1 MGILQK
7 RNCFRFQWRWARTAR
22 LNCQFFSVPVFPQVT
37 QIRGHRFQMQFIQCN
52 KVFVFFWGRTMRTM
66 VQHFYAR
73 QRKVQHYINI
83 VIEYGHFR
91 LKITGISRLTLSQWQ
106 SIACI
111 ELYYSQLCSKYY
123 RRARGDMIEVYKYLH
138 GKYNVEE
145 VPLLLDE
152 IRVTR
157 GHSRRLK
164 KERVQ
169 TRQRRNHFRHRTV
182 NRWNS
187 LTEEVV
193 SAPSLNSFKSRL
205 DELWR
210 GYSYIQNDCFPVR
223 THRRED
229 QLTGF

>member
-1 MGILQK
+1 MPSHK
-7 RNCFRFQWRWARTAR
+7 REHQQIDNVQRRATKMVPELRNLEYTDR
-22 LNCQFFSVPVFPQVT
+22 LRAMKLPS
-37 QIRGHRFQMQFIQCN
+37 M
-52 KVFVFFWGRTMRTM
+52 
-66 VQHFYAR
+66 
-73 QRKVQHYINI
+73 
-83 VIEYGHFR
+83 
-91 LKITGISRLTLSQWQ
+91 
-106 SIACI
+106 
-111 ELYYSQLCSKYY
+111 YY

-138 GKYNVEE
+138 GQYNVEE

-152 IRVTR
+152 ISVTR
-157 GHSRRLK
+157 GLK
-164 KERVQ
+164 KERVE

-193 SAPSLNSFKSRL
+193 SAPSINSFKSRL

-223 THRRED
+223 THRED

>member
-1 MGILQK
+1 MAAYLHSS
-7 RNCFRFQWRWARTAR
+7 RSESC
-22 LNCQFFSVPVFPQVT
+22 C
-37 QIRGHRFQMQFIQCN
+37 
-52 KVFVFFWGRTMRTM
+52 
-66 VQHFYAR
+66 
-73 QRKVQHYINI
+73 
-83 VIEYGHFR
+83 
-91 LKITGISRLTLSQWQ
+91 ISRSSCS
-106 SIACI
+106 SIFFFNFDVSDLPREAISVILWVCYI
-111 ELYYSQLCSKYY
+111 TSNILNSFVMNVQRRATKMVPELRNLEYTDRLRAIKLPSMYY

>member
-1 MGILQK
+1 MQRRATKMVPEL
-7 RNCFRFQWRWARTAR
+7 RNLEYADR
-22 LNCQFFSVPVFPQVT
+22 LRAIKLP
-37 QIRGHRFQMQFIQCN
+37 
-52 KVFVFFWGRTMRTM
+52 
-66 VQHFYAR
+66 
-73 QRKVQHYINI
+73 
-83 VIEYGHFR
+83 
-91 LKITGISRLTLSQWQ
+91 
-106 SIACI
+106 SI
-111 ELYYSQLCSKYY
+111 YY

-138 GKYNVEE
+138 RQYNVEE

-157 GHSRRLK
+157 EHSRRLK
-164 KERVQ
+164 KERAE
-169 TRQRRNHFRHRTV
+169 TRQRGNHFRHRTV

-193 SAPSLNSFKSRL
+193 SVPSLNSFKSRL

-223 THRRED
+223 THRED

>member
-1 MGILQK
+1 MSYEKALLKLMVFFSKTNKYTYFTRVQCSLENTNTLQRGYMPEK
-7 RNCFRFQWRWARTAR
+7 RN
-22 LNCQFFSVPVFPQVT
+22 V
-37 QIRGHRFQMQFIQCN
+37 
-52 KVFVFFWGRTMRTM
+52 GRTHLGNENLRPRC
-66 VQHFYAR
+66 YR
-73 QRKVQHYINI
+73 QD
-83 VIEYGHFR
+83 
-91 LKITGISRLTLSQWQ
+91 
-106 SIACI
+106 C
-111 ELYYSQLCSKYY
+111 
-123 RRARGDMIEVYKYLH
+123 
-138 GKYNVEE
+138 
-145 VPLLLDE
+145 
-152 IRVTR
+152 
-157 GHSRRLK
+157 HSRRLK

>member
-1 MGILQK
+1 MVPEL
-7 RNCFRFQWRWARTAR
+7 RNLEYTDR
-22 LNCQFFSVPVFPQVT
+22 LRAIKLPS
-37 QIRGHRFQMQFIQCN
+37 M
-52 KVFVFFWGRTMRTM
+52 
-66 VQHFYAR
+66 
-73 QRKVQHYINI
+73 
-83 VIEYGHFR
+83 
-91 LKITGISRLTLSQWQ
+91 
-106 SIACI
+106 
-111 ELYYSQLCSKYY
+111 YY

-193 SAPSLNSFKSRL
+193 SAPSLNSFIIIIIIINVYFRPTTENS
-205 DELWR
+205 E
-210 GYSYIQNDCFPVR
+210 GPYSKYIMITYRYIIQTKVSV
-223 THRRED
+223 T
-229 QLTGF
+229 